1 MTVSAW
7 WVFWSFLG
15 GSCAGVLLMSLMFV
29 ASAEDDRQEPAMN
42 GRLIDPPDEAH
53 APA

>member
-15 GSCAGVLLMSLMFV
+15 GSCVGVLLMSLMFV
-29 ASAEDDRQEPAMN
+29 ASAEEDRPEPIANARQLDAADD
-42 GRLIDPPDEAH
+42 AH

>member
-29 ASAEDDRQEPAMN
+29 ASAEDDREEPTVN
-42 GRLIDPPDEAH
+42 GRLIDPAEDVH
-53 APA
+53 VPA